1 MNKIGKMTDIVFM
14 LIIFIP
20 HPNCDK
26 FHTNLQRIMLY
37 TEL

>member
-1 MNKIGKMTDIVFM
+1 MNKISKMSDIVFM
-14 LIIFIP
+14 LTIFIP
-20 HPNCDK
+20 CLNCDK